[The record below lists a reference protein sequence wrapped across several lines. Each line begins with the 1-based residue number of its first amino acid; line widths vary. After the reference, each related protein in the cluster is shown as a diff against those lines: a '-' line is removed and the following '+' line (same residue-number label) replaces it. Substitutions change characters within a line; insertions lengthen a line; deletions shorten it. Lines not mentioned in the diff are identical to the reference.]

1 MVIVL
6 QSSTS
11 ISLLRM
17 KTRGTTPD
25 SFLSPGESILDYNL
39 ELLGRQPKVRLV
51 FLFFLASSCIAYFCF
66 IDVCISCI
74 KKIFLLFVI
83 AEISAQRSCKVKL
96 NGVRAHKFLNA
107 EI

>member
-11 ISLLRM
+11 ISLLRVKM
-17 KTRGTTPD
+17 RGTTPD
-25 SFLSPGESILDYNL
+25 SLLSPGESILDYNL

-51 FLFFLASSCIAYFCF
+51 FLFFLVSSCITYFCF

-74 KKIFLLFVI
+74 KKNYKKK
-83 AEISAQRSCKVKL
+83 ESL
-96 NGVRAHKFLNA
+96 NHHILSLILVDYFILEH
-107 EI
+107 